1 METTYRNTKIGHL
14 AAWAAVV
21 LILIGVLIA
30 SLNRI
35 TVEAESTSVTL
46 ISAKA
51 LDKANYLRQYWELN
65 GKPEYAEIKG
75 AIVRFNNKGWVTPEL
90 DGVKSCDAWEQLLL
104 PVPKQD
110 YSPVTSS
117 LLQESDVYSC
127 TFTFRNSELLIVKM
141 IGGNLSIS
149 KHIQ

>member
-1 METTYRNTKIGHL
+1 METTYRNANINHL

-21 LILIGVLIA
+21 LMLIGVLIA

-75 AIVRFNNKGWVTPEL
+75 TIVRFNSKGWVIPEL
-90 DGVKSCDAWEQLLL
+90 DGVRNCDTWEQLLL

-110 YSPVTSS
+110 YSPVTTR
-117 LLQESDVYSC
+117 LLQESNIYSC
-127 TFTFRNSELLIVKM
+127 TFTFKNGELLIVKM

-149 KHIQ
+149 KQN

>member
-1 METTYRNTKIGHL
+1 METTYRNTRINHL

-21 LILIGVLIA
+21 LVLIGTLVTA
-30 SLNRI
+30 LNRVTI
-35 TVEAESTSVTL
+35 EAESTSVSL
-46 ISAKA
+46 ISVKA
-51 LDKANYLRQYWELN
+51 LDKANYLRHYWELN

-75 AIVRFNNKGWVTPEL
+75 AIVRFNNKGWVTPYL

-104 PVPKQD
+104 PMPKLD
-110 YSPVTSS
+110 YSPVTSQ

-127 TFTFRNSELLIVKM
+127 TFTFKNNELLIVKM